1 MEIVES
7 NKELSDIEKAQ
18 LVLKEEKSNR
28 EKECFGKMQELLK
41 EYNCDLTVVHSVNEQ
56 NQILSQINL
65 YAK

>member
-1 MEIVES
+1 MEIVEGK
-7 NKELSDIEKAQ
+7 KELIEIEKAQ
-18 LVLKEEKSNR
+18 LVLQEEKSNR

>member
-7 NKELSDIEKAQ
+7 QKELSEIEKAQ
-18 LVLKEEKSNR
+18 LVLQEEKSNR
-28 EKECFGKMQELLK
+28 EKECFVKMQELLK
-41 EYNCDLTVVHSVNEQ
+41 EYNCDFTVVHSVNEQ

>member
-1 MEIVES
+1 MEIVEGK
-7 NKELSDIEKAQ
+7 KELSEIEKAQ
-18 LVLKEEKSNR
+18 LVLQEEKTNR